1 MAGLCRMRFRRI
13 IAFFAALFILTGAA
27 GGVELILPKNL
38 FFYRPVAS
46 VWGQTAVWTNPA
58 ALSYGHTGNII
69 IFTNRNK
76 RMIRDWGT
84 ASTLKVSGMAYR
96 HIDGGDEPDLNE
108 YVFALGGG
116 RKFSYGFSYRYIKDG
131 PGYLNRRHLW
141 TLGFLSRN
149 KGNFAYGIRI
159 ENLNRGRIDGER
171 SDIRYVFGTAAR
183 VYRNMVTVTFDVDIT
198 GKESLRQADFRTGIE
213 VRPLPGMYL
222 YLDFDNHSQFN
233 LGFRLNF
240 GSGYAGHYHNF
251 DRDGKTILGTSYI
264 GSVKGKQPSL
274 IKPLRKT
281 LLITLDGDLPE
292 NPKIPHFR
300 KRSLRFFDFIDG
312 IYRAADDD
320 SVDKIFLQI
329 GSLKCGMGK
338 VEELSDAVRRFR
350 ARDKKVIAY
359 LERPNNL
366 GYLLASAADSV
377 FVPPVSELSLVGLR
391 AELQTYKGLLD
402 KIGVEVEVERVEEYK
417 NAPEPFIFDRP
428 SEPYRQQINRI
439 LDGLYAELVISIA
452 ANRGM
457 TSDSVKSL
465 IDKAPLMSVEA
476 KEYGLV
482 DDTCYL
488 DKALKDYS
496 GSGGPLSRRRVSLH
510 EYLHRPICDDRW
522 GEPPKL
528 ALVIADGEITD
539 GKSGGRIGEYEM
551 LSAIKKARCDK
562 NINGVVLRVNSP
574 GGSALASD
582 LIWHEIEKTA
592 KVKPLV
598 ISMGNVAAS
607 GGYYISSV
615 KNKILVNKST
625 ITGSIGVFA
634 GKANLSRLFDKI
646 GIYSESHLRGRNA
659 GMYSLSEPFT
669 PEQREKLKTHISEF
683 YRHFIGKVA
692 EARSITPDSVNAL
705 GRGQVWTGTEAVE
718 NGLADRIGG
727 LHQSLEILRETCR
740 LRPEDIEIVTL
751 PEKYYFFEN
760 PFDLPGLW
768 GKVSKKLFGSEE
780 NFVSLETPE
789 TGLIFFRMP
798 YYMTIE

>member
-1 MAGLCRMRFRRI
+1 MAGLHRIRFYRI

-27 GGVELILPKNL
+27 NGVELILPENL
-38 FFYRPVAS
+38 FFHRPVAS

-58 ALSYGHTGNII
+58 ALSYGHSGIAV
-69 IFTNRNK
+69 IFTHRDE
-76 RMIRDWGT
+76 RLIRDWGT

-116 RKFSYGFSYRYIKDG
+116 RRFGYGLSYRYIKDG

-149 KGNFAYGIRI
+149 KKNFAYGIRI
-159 ENLNRGRIDGER
+159 ENLNRGRINGKR
-171 SDIRYVFGTAAR
+171 SDIRYTFGTAAR
-183 VYRNMVTVTFDVDIT
+183 VYRDMVTATLDVDMT
-198 GKESLRQADFRTGIE
+198 GKESLHQADFRTGIE
-213 VRPLPGMYL
+213 IRPLPGMYL
-222 YLDFDNHSQFN
+222 YVDFDNHWQFN

-240 GSGYAGHYHNF
+240 GSNYAGHYHNF
-251 DRDGKTILGTSYI
+251 NRDGKTVLSTSYI

-274 IKPLRKT
+274 TKPLRKT
-281 LLITLDGDLPE
+281 LLITLNGDLPE
-292 NPKIPHFR
+292 NPKIPLFR
-300 KRSLRFFDFIDG
+300 KRPLRFLDFIDG

-329 GSLKCGMGK
+329 GSLRCGMAK
-338 VEELSDAVRRFR
+338 VEELSGAIRRFR

-366 GYLLASAADSV
+366 GYLLASTADSV
-377 FVPPVSELSLVGLR
+377 FIPPVSELPLVGLR

-428 SEPYRQQINRI
+428 SEPCRQQINRI
-439 LDGLYAELVISIA
+439 LDGLYAELVTSIA
-452 ANRGM
+452 ANREM
-457 TSDSVKSL
+457 TSDSVEVL
-465 IDKAPLMSVEA
+465 IDKAPLMSIEA

-488 DKALKDYS
+488 DKALEDYS
-496 GSGGPLSRRRVSLH
+496 GSGRLVNRRRVSLH
-510 EYLHRPICDDRW
+510 EYLHQPIYDDRW

-528 ALVIADGEITD
+528 ALIIADGEITE
-539 GKSGGRIGEYEM
+539 GKSGGKVGEYEM
-551 LSAIKKARCDK
+551 LSAIRKARLDK
-562 NINGVVLRVNSP
+562 NIKGMVLRINSP
-574 GGSALASD
+574 GGSASASD

-592 KVKPLV
+592 RAKPLV

-615 KNKILVNKST
+615 KNEILVNKST

-692 EARSITPDSVNAL
+692 KARSITPDSANAL
-705 GRGQVWTGTEAVE
+705 GRGQVWTGAEAVE

-727 LHQSLEILRETCR
+727 LHQSIEILQETCG
-740 LRPEDIEIVTL
+740 LRPEDTEMVTL
-751 PEKYYFFEN
+751 PEKHYFFES
-760 PFDLPGLW
+760 PFDLPGLC

-780 NFVSLETPE
+780 SFVSLETPE